1 MSTPPSFARGLMMH
15 SNSKERALKFNDEML
30 AALLA
35 GKKTQTRRPIDGFDV
50 FELVNDGAGAGMWRV
65 HGQSL
70 QDVNELNESDEVIG
84 TTPAG
89 TYEKS
94 LVRPKF
100 IDYYCPYTLGG
111 HFINACNKDGDPVC
125 GIYVNVSVE
134 RLQAITLGDICKE
147 FGCGLYDF
155 RPATYGFQAW
165 EELWESI
172 YGADTPKSW
181 QANPWVWVI
190 EFKRVQEQSND

>member
-1 MSTPPSFARGLMMH
+1 MH

-35 GKKTQTRRPIDGFDV
+35 GRKTQTRRPIDGFDV

-65 HGQSL
+65 HGPSL
-70 QDVNELNESDEVIG
+70 QDVNELNESDEVTG
-84 TTPAG
+84 TRPAG

-111 HFINACNKDGDPVC
+111 HFINACNKEGEPVC

-134 RLQAITLGDICKE
+134 RLNDISEQDAIAEGIERYNDDGIVYYGPYGKGDC
-147 FGCGLYDF
+147 
-155 RPATYGFQAW
+155 RPERAFSD
-165 EELWESI
+165 LWKSI
-172 YGADTPKSW
+172 YGDENW

>member
-1 MSTPPSFARGLMMH
+1 MMH

-65 HGQSL
+65 HGPSL
-70 QDVNELNESDEVIG
+70 QDVNELNENDEVTG
-84 TTPAG
+84 TSPAG

-111 HFINACNKDGDPVC
+111 HFINACNKDGEPVC
-125 GIYVNVSVE
+125 GIYVDVRVE
-134 RLQAITLGDICKE
+134 RLNDISEEDAKAEGVSPSPQAITPPEAVYRVG
-147 FGCGLYDF
+147 FG
-155 RPATYGFQAW
+155 
-165 EELWESI
+165 ELWSSI
-172 YGADTPKSW
+172 YGDESW
-181 QANPWVWVI
+181 EANPWVWCI
-190 EFKRVQEQSND
+190 SFKRVQEQSNG

>member
-1 MSTPPSFARGLMMH
+1 MMH
-15 SNSKERALKFNDEML
+15 SNSKARALKFNDEML

-65 HGQSL
+65 HGPSL
-70 QDVNELNESDEVIG
+70 QDVNELDDNDEVTG
-84 TTPAG
+84 TRPAG
-89 TYEKS
+89 TYEKT

-111 HFINACNKDGDPVC
+111 HFINACNKDGEPVC

-172 YGADTPKSW
+172 YGADNPKSW
-181 QANPWVWVI
+181 HANPWVWVI
-190 EFKRVQEQSND
+190 EFKRVQEQSNEK

>member
-1 MSTPPSFARGLMMH
+1 MT

-35 GKKTQTRRPIDGFDV
+35 GRKTQTRRPINGFDV

-65 HGQSL
+65 HGPSL

-111 HFINACNKDGDPVC
+111 HFINACNKEGEPVC

-134 RLQAITLGDICKE
+134 RLNDISEEDAIAE
-147 FGCGLYDF
+147 GCRGGHDSIPGYMYN
-155 RPATYGFQAW
+155 ATPHEHFHYVWGA
-165 EELWESI
+165 I
-172 YGADTPKSW
+172 YGDEGWEK
-181 QANPWVWVI
+181 NPWVWVI
-190 EFKRVQEQSND
+190 EFKRMQEQSNV

>member
-1 MSTPPSFARGLMMH
+1 MMH
-15 SNSKERALKFNDEML
+15 SNSKERVLKFNDEML

-65 HGQSL
+65 HGPSL

-94 LVRPKF
+94 LVRPTF

-111 HFINACNKDGDPVC
+111 HFINACNKDGEPIC
-125 GIYVNVSVE
+125 GIYVNVRVE
-134 RLQAITLGDICKE
+134 RLNDISEEDAKAEGAPTECCVIGGKHFLG
-147 FGCGLYDF
+147 F
-155 RPATYGFQAW
+155 RS
-165 EELWESI
+165 LWKSI
-172 YGADTPKSW
+172 YGEESW
-181 QANPWVWVI
+181 KANPWVWVI
-190 EFKRVQEQSND
+190 EFKRVQEHSND